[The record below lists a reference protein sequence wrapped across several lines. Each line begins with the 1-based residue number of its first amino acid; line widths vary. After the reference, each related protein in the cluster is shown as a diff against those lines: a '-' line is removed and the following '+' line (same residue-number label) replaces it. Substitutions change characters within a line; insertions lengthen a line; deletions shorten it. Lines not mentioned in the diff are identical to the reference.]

1 VTVVTAQTR
10 LRETARAAGWL
21 AEYEVRGF
29 QWIADVL
36 CTNGDALVAL
46 EDQLVDDRSLVK
58 RTERYHRSGVRV
70 VWFTPRLRRR
80 TISRLIGV
88 VPIFDAEEIEAVVP
102 RVLFEYREPLPRE
115 VQSACRC
122 ELCGCPV
129 STIATFWCWNCWLRF
144 TAPNSARVARPYRH
158 LTEWNSKR
166 ERARQREERFAEIA
180 SAKRGLLEG

>member
-1 VTVVTAQTR
+1 MTAQAR
-10 LRETARAAGWL
+10 LREAARSAGWL

-46 EDQLVDDRSLVK
+46 EDQLVDDKTLVA
-58 RTERYHRSGVRV
+58 RTEKYRRSGVHV
-70 VWFTPRLRRR
+70 VWFTPLLRTR

-88 VPIFDAEEIEAVVP
+88 IPIFDADDIESAVP
-102 RVLFEYREPLPRE
+102 RLLAARREPILCSVETRH
-115 VQSACRC
+115 RC
-122 ELCGCPV
+122 ELCRYPV

-144 TAPNSARVARPYRH
+144 TAPNSGRIVRPYRH
-158 LTEWNSKR
+158 LTEWNIAR
-166 ERARQREERFAEIA
+166 ERERESWLVPVPAP